1 MFVFRTF
8 MTVVNI
14 IWIMVFFIFSND
26 KDRNAMVGTLMIE
39 LTLICNTILIWS

>member
-1 MFVFRTF
+1 MFAFRAL

-14 IWIMVFFIFSND
+14 IWIFAFLVYSNV

>member
-1 MFVFRTF
+1 MFVFRAF

-14 IWIMVFFIFSND
+14 IWIFAFLVYSNV

-39 LTLICNTILIWS
+39 FTLICNTILIWR